1 MELGTLRLLRR
12 ALSAALAIIGIAWL
26 MLKLQAPGGPG
37 GPGSGLPLALLLG
50 LTFTALVVVWRKELA
65 ANEAAFAERERAQL
79 AMLRL
84 QVELAKKK
92 REQTGDAA
100 PKP

>member
-12 ALSAALAIIGIAWL
+12 ALSAALAIIGIALL

-37 GPGSGLPLALLLG
+37 GPGSGLPLTLLLA
-50 LTFTALVVVWRKELA
+50 LTFSALVVVWRKELA

-84 QVELAKKK
+84 QVDLAKKK
-92 REQTGDAA
+92 RDQRADAA
-100 PKP
+100 PKT

>member
-12 ALSAALAIIGIAWL
+12 VLSAALAIIGIALL

-37 GPGSGLPLALLLG
+37 SGAPLTLLLAL
-50 LTFTALVVVWRKELA
+50 TFAALVVVWRKELA

-92 REQTGDAA
+92 REQTGNAA
-100 PKP
+100 REP

>member
-12 ALSAALAIIGIAWL
+12 ALSAALALIGIALL
-26 MLKLQAPGGPG
+26 MLKLQAPG
-37 GPGSGLPLALLLG
+37 GPGSGLPLALLLA
-50 LTFTALVVVWRKELA
+50 LTFAALVVVWRKELA

-84 QVELAKKK
+84 QVELSKKK
-92 REQTGDAA
+92 RDPSADVA
-100 PKP
+100 PKT

>member
-1 MELGTLRLLRR
+1 MDIGTLRLLRR
-12 ALSAALAIIGIAWL
+12 ALSAALAIIGIAL
-26 MLKLQAPGGPG
+26 VMLKLQAPGGSG
-37 GPGSGLPLALLLG
+37 GPGSGLPLTLLLV
-50 LTFTALVVVWRKELA
+50 LTFAALVVVWRKELA

-92 REQTGDAA
+92 REQTGDTS
-100 PKP
+100 PER